1 MSTRPHLVLA
11 LDFGGTKLAAG
22 VVDLAAPALLA
33 WEQAE
38 TDHAV
43 GAEANLAAMIA
54 MAHRLVGSSPIE
66 GIGVSFGGHVRANRV
81 LRSLHVAGW
90 ADFLLEARLRA
101 AFAVERVVVAN
112 DANAVAVAE
121 WRFGAGRGAQ
131 AMLYITVSTGI
142 GGGLIL
148 GGRLIEGAH
157 GMAAEIGHT
166 KVMSGGPQCTC
177 GAYGC
182 LEAVAAG
189 PAIVREA
196 RQVLQQDAER
206 ASVLRDTPG
215 LTAQLIADFAKQGD
229 ALAIKVLQD
238 AGRWLGRGIAN
249 AVNLLDVDVVVVGGG
264 VARAGDIWWNAV
276 LESVEES
283 VIPWCSPVSV
293 RRSEL
298 GEHGG
303 IWGGAAMVLLAQVE

>member
-1 MSTRPHLVLA
+1 MSTRPYLVLA

-22 VVDLAAPALLA
+22 MVDLSAPALLT

-38 TDHAV
+38 TDHAA
-43 GAEANLAAMIA
+43 GAEANLTTMIA
-54 MAHRLVGSSPIE
+54 MARRLAGSSPIE
-66 GIGVSFGGHVRANRV
+66 GIGVSFGGHIRANRV

-90 ADFLLEARLRA
+90 ADFPLEAWLRA
-101 AFAVERVVVAN
+101 AFAVERVVIAN

-148 GGRLIEGAH
+148 GGRLVEGAH

-182 LEAVAAG
+182 LEALAAG
-189 PAIVREA
+189 PAIAREA
-196 RQVLQQDAER
+196 REALQQEPER
-206 ASVLRDTPG
+206 ASLLRETSE
-215 LTAQLIADFAKQGD
+215 LTAQLIADSASQGD
-229 ALAIKVLQD
+229 ALAIKVLRE
-238 AGRWLGRGIAN
+238 AGRWLGSGIAN

-276 LESVEES
+276 IESVEES
-283 VIPWCSPVSV
+283 VIPWCSPVTI

-303 IWGGAAMVLLAQVE
+303 IWGGAAIALPAPG